1 MKEKKIFKDF
11 KVVEKESSKGNKYY
25 VLEVT
30 AQNGKTAE
38 MFMSESQKELYD
50 LEGAENCSV
59 DIVQRKSKLGNDYKC
74 IALTIGDIDFD
85 FFPKD
90 RAFIVLA
97 EKLANK

>member
-11 KVVEKESSKGNKYY
+11 AVVEKESSKGNKYY
-25 VLEVT
+25 ILQVT

-38 MFMSESQKELYD
+38 MFMSESQKDLYD

-59 DIVQRKSKLGNDYKC
+59 DIAQRKSKLGNEYKC
-74 IALTIGDIDFD
+74 IVFTIGDLAFD